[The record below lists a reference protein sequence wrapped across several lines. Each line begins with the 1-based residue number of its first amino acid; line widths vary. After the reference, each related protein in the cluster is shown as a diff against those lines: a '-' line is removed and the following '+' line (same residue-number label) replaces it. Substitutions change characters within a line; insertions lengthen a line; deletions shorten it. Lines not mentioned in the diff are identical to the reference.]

1 MSSLEKAL
9 QILGCF
15 SSDRVVLGVS
25 AVAEELG
32 LPKSS
37 VSRMMKAMAE
47 SGMLEQPPGHRGYSP
62 GVLAFRL
69 GNLYQRRHNVP
80 DLVDRGVARLVE
92 EFGLT
97 GYIGVLDGTD
107 VVVTGVRQGTYP
119 VRLVLPKGTRVPS
132 HVTAIG
138 RAILAHHSPERVRSL
153 FPADVRYSETG
164 QVSTPDEIAAAVAVV
179 RERGIATIEGVT
191 YRGFNAAGAAVGS
204 PDEDQVVG
212 FSLSYPHDVRTSDLV
227 ERICARVQE
236 TAAEIGSRIGDPFWL
251 ERQQAAAPAE
261 GRRRAG

>member
-1 MSSLEKAL
+1 MSSLDKAL

-15 SSDRVVLGVS
+15 SSDRVVLGVT

-47 SGMLEQPPGHRGYSP
+47 AGMLEQPPGHRGYSP

-97 GYIGVLDGTD
+97 GYIGVLDGAE
-107 VVVTGVRQGTYP
+107 VVLTGVRQGTYP
-119 VRLVLPKGTRVPS
+119 VRLVLPKGTRIPS

-138 RAILAHHSPERVRSL
+138 LAILAHYPPEHVKAL
-153 FPADVRYSETG
+153 FPGEVRYSETG
-164 QVSTPDEIAAAVAVV
+164 QVNTPDEIEAMVAPV
-179 RERGIATIEGVT
+179 RESGIATIEGVT

-204 PDEDQVVG
+204 AEEGQIIG
-212 FSLSYPHDVRTSDLV
+212 FSLSYPQDVQTGDLV
-227 ERICARVQE
+227 ERIHERVRE
-236 TAAEIGSRIGDPFWL
+236 TAVEMGGRIGDPFWL
-251 ERQQAAAPAE
+251 GRPQDGLPA
-261 GRRRAG
+261 GKPRLAG